1 MRVCMYGGTRTDGT
15 PVGFVSAVAE
25 KIVSSLPAVIVT
37 GGYVGPDQGTTDCAA
52 LAGARRAA
60 EARPADL
67 SSVFE
72 AWLPGARSGDD
83 KGLRMSRDLGI
94 TVRELPGRTA
104 LGRRLSMVSG
114 VDVVVTFAGKQNTA
128 LVLEQAIELGV
139 PALPIAATGGTSRT
153 VYNIYQDRIEAA
165 FAPGAVR
172 RCFDVLAGLGLDD
185 PRSVAAVAEV
195 IRSARLGRCLVLQP
209 YRAADEQLYTS
220 ALRPAIEEEMI
231 AVRLKDAA
239 GSQQIY
245 ASFFEAVSHSTAIIA
260 DITEL
265 NENVMYEVGYAHGRG
280 LQPLL
285 FTLDASRIQSLP
297 VYLRTLNV
305 HAVTAEE
312 LPDLIRSHLRAVK
325 RGAGHPSP
333 ALKSQ
338 PGPPEAP
345 TRRLRHATCPIRR
358 AKPRAC
364 QMHRHTRCCRYDV
377 AQATML

>member
-1 MRVCMYGGTRTDGT
+1 MRVCMYGGVRTDGT
-15 PVGFVSAVAE
+15 PVDFVSALAE
-25 KIVSSLPAVIVT
+25 KVLSTLPAVIVT
-37 GGYVGPDQGTTDCAA
+37 GGYMGDDQGTTDCAA

-60 EARPADL
+60 ETLPADL

-72 AWLPGARSGDD
+72 AWLPGARSDD
-83 KGLRMSRDLGI
+83 DRGPRMSRDLGI
-94 TVRELPGRTA
+94 AVRELPGRTA
-104 LGRRLSMVSG
+104 LGRRLAMVSG
-114 VDVVVTFAGKQNTA
+114 VDVVVTFAGRANTA

-139 PALPIAATGGTSRT
+139 PALPIAATGGVSRR
-153 VYNIYQDRIEAA
+153 VYKTYQDRIEAA

-172 RCFDVLAGLGLDD
+172 QCFDVLAGLGLDD

-209 YRAADEQLYTS
+209 YRAADEELYTS

-260 DITEL
+260 DISEL

-305 HAVTAEE
+305 HAVTAED
-312 LPDLIRSHLRAVK
+312 LPDLIRSHLKAVK
-325 RGAGHPSP
+325 RRPENPSP
-333 ALKSQ
+333 APRPQ
-338 PGPPEAP
+338 PG
-345 TRRLRHATCPIRR
+345 
-358 AKPRAC
+358 
-364 QMHRHTRCCRYDV
+364 V
-377 AQATML
+377 V